1 MADFLEEMAKSM
13 KPGVRVKR
21 GRDWKWGNLDG
32 NREGTFTGTYKHRGR
47 VFFEVIWDVQNS
59 QIYGGYRMDDGE
71 YDLEIVDFAM
81 PSIDKPLTKKLFL
94 DKKFTDFKIK
104 CEGKTYE
111 CHRNV
116 LGCQSKVF
124 EAMFLNMDMKEAK
137 VGEVEIKDVTAETM
151 DMFLYYLY
159 NEKVEDTKLVD
170 TNLLFAAEKYNIPGL
185 LKLCVKQLKA
195 SLSMDNVLDILLSAH
210 HTNQEDLFNAASSFV
225 YENKGKL
232 TKTMEW
238 KEIMETNP
246 KLIATV
252 LSNVLG
258 LQ

>member
-32 NREGTFTGTYKHRGR
+32 NREGTVIGPYTLQGR
-47 VFFEVIWDVQNS
+47 VLYQVRWDLNDS
-59 QIYGGYRMDDGE
+59 PIYGYRMDDGE

-185 LKLCVKQLKA
+185 LKLCVKQLTA
-195 SLSMDNVLDILLSAH
+195 SLSMDNVLDILLCAH
-210 HTNQEDLFNAASSFV
+210 LTNQVDLFNTASNFV
-225 YENKGKL
+225 NKNKGKL
-232 TKTMEW
+232 TKTVEW

-246 KLIATV
+246 KLIANV